1 MIIGSEKDQI
11 VVVDAFEPYA
21 YTAGIR
27 AGDVL
32 LKINDVSTSDSNVNQ
47 VQELLRGEPETEL
60 ALEYKRGDRVD
71 NLKIQRK
78 NIQLSDVKLA
88 TYLKDGVGY
97 INLAG
102 FNSNAG
108 NDFR

>member
-1 MIIGSEKDQI
+1 M
-11 VVVDAFEPYA
+11 
-21 YTAGIR
+21 
-27 AGDVL
+27 
-32 LKINDVSTSDSNVNQ
+32 NQ

-60 ALEYKRGDRVD
+60 TLEFQRGDRVND
-71 NLKIQRK
+71 LTIQRK

-88 TYLKDGVGY
+88 TYLADGVGY

-108 NDFR
+108 NDFRLLLTDS